1 VHAAPPI
8 QTTVVAVSP
17 SGAHRPFRD
26 GRAWRGDRLRVTIR
40 DARTPNGIALTGRVC
55 FTVRAAHSTECER
68 FQFGRTVLNTI
79 EFVVERR
86 SGAIVSWYQGSQLL
100 ATRRLR
106 VTG

>member
-1 VHAAPPI
+1 VLVAPPI

-17 SGAHRPFRD
+17 SHAHRPFRD
-26 GRAWRGDRLRVTIR
+26 GRAWRGDRVRLTIR
-40 DARTPNGIALTGRVC
+40 DARAPDGIALTGRVC
-55 FTVRAAHSTECER
+55 FTVPAIHSTACER

-79 EFVVERR
+79 EFVVERKA
-86 SGAIVSWYQGSQLL
+86 GVVVSWYQGSQLL